1 VVGNGGNQSE
11 RCSGVAGRQEKAK
24 ERAMNTDKQS
34 ATPQVGWLCSCV
46 PEEIVLAAVLN
57 PTRLSAE
64 REAIGTADAYIYHN
78 LCPYVI
84 GVKVSNL

>member
-1 VVGNGGNQSE
+1 
-11 RCSGVAGRQEKAK
+11 
-24 ERAMNTDKQS
+24 MNTDKES

-46 PEEIVLAAVLN
+46 PEEIVLAAGLN
-57 PTRLSAE
+57 PTRLCGE
-64 REAIGTADAYIYHN
+64 KEAIGVADAYIYHN